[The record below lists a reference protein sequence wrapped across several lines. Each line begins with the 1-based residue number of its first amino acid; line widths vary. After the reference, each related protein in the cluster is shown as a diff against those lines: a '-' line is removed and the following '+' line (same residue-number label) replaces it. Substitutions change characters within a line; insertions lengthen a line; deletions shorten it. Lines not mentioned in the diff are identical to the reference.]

1 MCIPRGLS
9 VPSPPIGGPALDRK
23 RRGEPCKAPAMPN
36 GRCRMHGGASSGPRT
51 PEGLA
56 WKHRRYSAE
65 VIATRREAAAARR
78 LLRRIVA
85 ALGSGTLHHPRCACC
100 SGWPGA
106 GLAIERDAVVSHEVC
121 LSSDHIDDEERPRQH
136 RKANM
141 KRKNNLLRMKAHS
154 SPQPLVCPTFRQ
166 SEDATLRALRR
177 PDTLCCRH

>member
-1 MCIPRGLS
+1 
-9 VPSPPIGGPALDRK
+9 
-23 RRGEPCKAPAMPN
+23 
-36 GRCRMHGGASSGPRT
+36 MHGGASSGPRT

-106 GLAIERDAVVSHEVC
+106 GLAIERDAVMSHEVC

-141 KRKNNLLRMKAHS
+141 KRKTI
-154 SPQPLVCPTFRQ
+154 CF
-166 SEDATLRALRR
+166 E
-177 PDTLCCRH
+177 